1 MRGQKPGTIVVA
13 LRLEEHHLEAIRAA
27 APEAEIVKINGRE
40 EWRVRRAELAP
51 TVEVL
56 AGIQSPDDL
65 DMASM
70 PRLRWMQ
77 TGGAGND
84 WLLRAPDIANS
95 DVLLTNGSGCAAIP
109 IAEHVLA
116 FMFALSRS
124 IHRFTKAQLDHEWF
138 RGDRLAEVDG
148 STMGIVG
155 LGAIGEKTAE
165 KARGLNM
172 RVLGL
177 RRDPTRSSP
186 HVDRML
192 GPDGLMELLEV
203 SDWVVLASALTS
215 KTRGLIGEPELAAM
229 KDTAYL
235 INIARG
241 ALVQEKVLVR
251 ALQEGWIAGA
261 GLDVFEREPLPS
273 DSPLWDMDNVLIS
286 SHYSHSTP
294 HYNARLADIFIE
306 NLRRYRAGERM
317 INVVDKQ
324 HNL

>member
-1 MRGQKPGTIVVA
+1 MRGHELGTIVIA
-13 LRLEEHHLEAIRAA
+13 LRLNEQHLEAVRAA
-27 APEAEIVKINGRE
+27 APEAEIVKISGRE
-40 EWRVRRAELAP
+40 EWRARRAELAP
-51 TVEVL
+51 RVEVI
-56 AGIQSPDDL
+56 AGIQNRDELDL
-65 DMASM
+65 DSM

-84 WLLRAPDIANS
+84 WLLRAPEIANS
-95 DVLLTNGSGCAAIP
+95 DIILTNGSGVAAIP

-116 FMFALSRS
+116 LMFALSR
-124 IHRFTKAQLDHEWF
+124 RFSHFSEAQRDHEWF
-138 RGDRLAEVDG
+138 RGGQLNEIDG
-148 STMGIVG
+148 STMGVVG
-155 LGAIGEKTAE
+155 LGAIGRKTAE

-192 GPDGLMELLEV
+192 GPDGLMELLES
-203 SDWVVLASALTS
+203 SDWVVLTSALTPE
-215 KTRGLIGEPELAAM
+215 TRGLIGEPELKAM

-241 ALVQEKVLVR
+241 EMVQEKILVQ

-261 GLDVFEREPLPS
+261 GLDVFAHEPLPS
-273 DSPLWDMDNVLIS
+273 NSPLWDMPNVLVT
-286 SHYSHSTP
+286 SHHAGSTP
-294 HYNARLADIFIE
+294 HYNDRLAEIFIE
-306 NLRRYRAGERM
+306 NLRRYRAGEPM

-324 HNL
+324 LTY